1 MTDSQQLLAEYVRN
15 GSEPAFRELV
25 VRYVNLVYSAAVR
38 LVDGDTHLAEDVAQT
53 VFVDLARAARKLS
66 QNVLLGGWLH
76 RHTCFVAA
84 HILRS
89 ERRRRARERQAVE
102 MNALQEHSEPNL
114 AQVKAILDE
123 AIDQLGPEDR
133 TAILLRYFEQHDFRS
148 VGAAL
153 GSNEDAA
160 RMRVNRALEKLHA
173 LLKQRGVVLPV
184 ATLGTVLASD
194 VILAAP
200 AGLAT
205 SVAGAVLAG
214 SAATGGLSITL
225 LKLMTMT
232 KLKTGI
238 AGALIVAGVATPV
251 VIHQKGKLREHDLA
265 VQQQADQ
272 LSQLTA
278 ENQRLSNLAAQAKSP
293 FTDDQLREL
302 MKLRGEVGLLRRQ
315 TNDLGKLAEENRRLR
330 ATMANARST
339 TQPAESDPVEEQ
351 QRQMAIAKLTDAKVL
366 MLGLIL
372 HADKNQNRM
381 AANFDELT
389 PYLANAPALTG
400 TNEFDIVYRGSYRD
414 IAKPASTI
422 VVRERQAWQSPDGK
436 WAKTYGFADG
446 HSEVHSEAGNNFET
460 WEKQRLVA
468 PQP

>member
-1 MTDSQQLLAEYVRN
+1 MTESQRLLADYAEN
-15 GSEPAFRELV
+15 GSEAAFRELV
-25 VRYVNLVYSAAVR
+25 ARYINLVYSTALR
-38 LVDGDTHLAEDVAQT
+38 LVEGDAHLAEDVTQT
-53 VFVDLARAARKLS
+53 VFVRLS
-66 QNVLLGGWLH
+66 GKAGQLSGEIMLGGWLH
-76 RHTCFVAA
+76 RDTCFVASK
-84 HILRS
+84 IMRR
-89 ERRRRARERQAVE
+89 ERRRQARERQA
-102 MNALQEHSEPNL
+102 ALMHAQPDHSAANL
-114 AQVKAILDE
+114 EKVAPLLDDAINR
-123 AIDQLGPEDR
+123 LGNEDR

-194 VILAAP
+194 VILATP

-205 SVAGAVLAG
+205 NVAGAVLAG
-214 SAATGGLSITL
+214 SAATGGFSVTL

-251 VIHQKGKLREHDLA
+251 VIQQKGKLREHDLA
-265 VQQQADQ
+265 LQQQADQ

-278 ENQRLSNLAAQAKSP
+278 ENQRLSNLAAQAKSS

-315 TNDLGKLAEENRRLR
+315 TNDLGRLADENRRLR
-330 ATMANARST
+330 ASLANARST
-339 TQPAESDPVEEQ
+339 SQNAASDPAEEQ
-351 QRQMAIAKLTDAKVL
+351 QRQMAIAKLNDAKVL
-366 MLGLIL
+366 MLGIVL
-372 HADKNQNRM
+372 HADKNQNRL
-381 AANFDELT
+381 AANFDELA
-389 PYLANAPALTG
+389 PYLAGAPALTG
-400 TNEFDIVYRGSYRD
+400 TNEFEIVYQGSYRD
-414 IAKPASTI
+414 IAKPALTI

-446 HSEVHSEAGNNFET
+446 HSEVHSEAGNNFEA
-460 WEKQRLVA
+460 WEKQRMIA
-468 PQP
+468 PQR